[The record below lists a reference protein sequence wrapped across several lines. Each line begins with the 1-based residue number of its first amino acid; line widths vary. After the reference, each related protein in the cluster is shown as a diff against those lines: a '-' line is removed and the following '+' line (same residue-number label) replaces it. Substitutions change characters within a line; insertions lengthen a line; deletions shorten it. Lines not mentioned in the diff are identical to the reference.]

1 MNTLLNIPAA
11 CIAKLYNYLGYI
23 ARYKKTTNTTTDPFY

>member
-1 MNTLLNIPAA
+1 MNILPNIPAA

-23 ARYKKTTNTTTDPFY
+23 ARYKNTTTKPSY